1 MGVKITF
8 NDGEYLK
15 GLNEVIENIQNEVDK
30 LQVKSTQGLADA
42 LLFVATES
50 QQRAPVDTG
59 DLRGSV
65 KVEIDGDMYSEG
77 VKGGGIN
84 VVGSLPEKA
93 TEGTVSFNTKY
104 AAVQHEQINYNHPR
118 GGQAKYLESVL
129 LENKDRILNIIA
141 DKMRGDE

>member
-8 NDGEYLK
+8 NDSEYLK
-15 GLNEVIENIQNEVDK
+15 GLNEVVENIQNKVDK

-50 QQRAPVDTG
+50 QQRAPIDTG

-93 TEGTVSFNTKY
+93 TKGTVSFNTKY
-104 AAVQHEQINYNHPR
+104 AAVQHEKINYNHPR